1 MKIENIRLF
10 LDVVRY
16 GSINKAAEKNFIAQQ
31 NLSVTIKNMEKE
43 LGHTLLERTNAGIT
57 LTENGHNFLPM
68 RQKNHRFLRRILKYF
83 RPHLRKQ
90 HYSHLFHLGAKQMSR
105 RFIRTYD

>member
-43 LGHTLLERTNAGIT
+43 LAHPFGAHQCRHHFN
-57 LTENGHNFLPM
+57 
-68 RQKNHRFLRRILKYF
+68 
-83 RPHLRKQ
+83 RKR
-90 HYSHLFHLGAKQMSR
+90 S
-105 RFIRTYD
+105 

>member
-31 NLSVTIKNMEKE
+31 SVTIKKME
-43 LGHTLLERTNAGIT
+43 
-57 LTENGHNFLPM
+57 
-68 RQKNHRFLRRILKYF
+68 
-83 RPHLRKQ
+83 
-90 HYSHLFHLGAKQMSR
+90 
-105 RFIRTYD
+105 

>member
-43 LGHTLLERTNAGIT
+43 DLA
-57 LTENGHNFLPM
+57 FY
-68 RQKNHRFLRRILKYF
+68 KK
-83 RPHLRKQ
+83 
-90 HYSHLFHLGAKQMSR
+90 
-105 RFIRTYD
+105 